1 MAQPT
6 TPPRFVGS
14 LNTIYTNQQQTIEKL
29 VNERVASLDPKH
41 YATFSSIL
49 SKYPNLSKDAAM
61 AAVANNF
68 DASTPGLDKIAT
80 ADGLN
85 QLILDRN
92 NLAKIKSIAGQN
104 KSFASSL
111 MDMASAPFR
120 KSYDVLK
127 GLSRYTFAALQA
139 PYQYVTTIGRDIY
152 AEAHGEKNVP
162 WKADLGGQIFGTT
175 TNLGQ
180 ITQGFFNGGVK
191 TGSGFFVDPN
201 SKVGKAQADAM
212 GAYGRVNGKS
222 FTLGRSAANGVGA
235 DPNSTFYKITSG
247 AVDAILNVA
256 LDPSTWVG
264 PGSVSK
270 IIKGGKELKEAKV
283 AADAIVNSK
292 QNLIRDTKKL
302 TTAKTEIRRDL
313 RNNVKIAEE
322 KYLGI
327 QSDSTLAAEKRATRI
342 YNAVAKTSK
351 SYVGSPEASRIL
363 GDESMTKAII
373 DLTEKNSQE
382 KVIDHLGQ
390 LSADHFNT
398 GEAFA
403 GHIITDALPE
413 SGKVG
418 LGVMGHNEFVITKI
432 AKKDIKVLDIASNEM
447 LGSQKEVAVEA
458 GRRADFIKSL
468 ENAASDKTLSR
479 SARESLR
486 NVHQTSQNLVDSFM
500 FGTGDT
506 TLSTVIKA
514 AADSNN
520 PAALEYVMDSIRN
533 IWKAD
538 AIENIRAIH
547 GGVGGYALLNDSL
560 IAGRRLNLSR
570 ILDNTTRV
578 DKAKST
584 IDNLAQGFDETKDS
598 LTRAKQEL
606 DDAKNARLETN
617 RRIREVE
624 AMYKNIESDPEL
636 RYKIMN
642 NENYQD
648 VRHLV
653 GLKDKI
659 VTGEEKVKE
668 FLNYEA
674 GIVPYMGGPLSANR
688 NKALDFLLGKRFA
701 HVIQIIANEKD
712 PIRIY
717 RLFGRKIDF
726 EMAQE
731 IAKAENAV
739 QVETI
744 FLRHL
749 ASPVTDPSIYRS
761 MSLRMQAANLG
772 EIPLIKLSP
781 KINPK
786 VIEMAEKTENY
797 FGRYF
802 SRSVVLPLE
811 NMDRLVRGLED
822 WGTSA
827 GIDIK
832 IIDKVITKVANAA
845 TPQERSGI
853 IRNALSEM
861 SQEIAVKAKSP
872 ELASEIERLFKIGG
886 KDNILNSAYM
896 VPRQATDSVPSIA
909 LHKGGKQQ
917 LMGAFFE
924 HQLLDD
930 VVKLPDS
937 TDIKKMITKYQKNKV
952 IWGADQAQ
960 KVFAKEFGDR
970 WRTLQLTWRVS
981 YILRNVGEMQF
992 RQFFSGHETLFNH
1005 PLGYLAMIA
1014 ANPNGNG
1021 FEKFASKIAK
1031 YDNDVFGKSFKG
1043 EDLSGPLSEAINE
1056 HYSLL
1061 NRAMSAH
1068 DPRMIFTGKMYKQV
1082 TPADKDFY
1090 LSLAQTMSR
1099 FHNDDIIPRVAKC
1112 VTDKDRNVLLKEIID
1127 ESGTDG
1133 SFIYNMVYGGRGN
1146 NEITE
1151 FGNIFLKDP
1160 TGKVTPKNIDT
1171 ENLRSYL
1178 FGLKGRDG
1186 DSVES
1191 AIGTVTGGNALL
1203 RKLIADGNVESVYGK
1218 NSALEVIGIPKF
1230 EIKSKT
1236 GKLEGKSFDSQIH
1249 ALSRTLEKH
1258 FSKEQLSEAKVI
1270 GSSEFTRLEN
1280 TRFLDAAS
1288 DFFFNRIST
1297 PIENIVNFGPEF
1309 RMSYWDHVGRYANML
1324 STEDL
1329 QKLVPEMKKSLQPLR
1344 IKGKPIGRN
1353 HPAIRVVNDE
1363 LKKRSRSAD
1372 ADDVGISLETL
1383 NSMAAD
1389 NAAQY
1394 VKNLF
1399 YDAAKTRQIAQ
1410 SMRII
1415 FPFAQAQFNTIF
1427 KWLELAK
1434 DNPVKFV
1441 RVGKAYNALTQPG
1454 SAAIYDMTGIKH
1466 DENEGFF
1473 YKNDQGDLTFRYPIA
1488 GTVLGAYAGKSID
1501 SAMATQLT
1509 APVQS
1514 LNLAFGVVNPLMPGI
1529 GPTAGAIY
1537 QFSGLSNNL
1546 STLNNGI
1553 RNVIFP
1559 FGEPKDLQSWVLPSW
1574 MRKTFFDWHM
1584 DAAKVQ
1590 RNTKDWASYLAS
1602 TGNYGDNP
1610 LADEASRNRLF
1621 NDAGSLAKWALG
1633 LQGIYQ
1639 NILPATPSQE
1649 VFLHDKNGNFRTQ
1662 TVVYK
1667 AWEDIQKN
1675 HTGDYF
1681 GAAREFANT
1690 FGWKNLLVMLGGST
1704 RAVQGTGDAWS
1715 FLGKH
1720 PEAADKYARINEDI
1734 VPYFFPGGEAAT
1746 AYYQWQKA
1754 TGRRTQMN
1762 EQQLNLAAENFV
1774 YQMAMSQI
1782 SEEQAAYGYDA
1793 AWLQRKVIELNKQFG
1808 GKPSAIQVIGA
1819 APARIET
1826 INKALQDPIFK
1837 ESPIYQETKTY
1848 MEARQARLDYMREL
1862 GVAVNPTFTANNYI
1876 ASKSRDELFSLAK
1889 DLMAKN
1895 PAFSVMFSRVFLS
1908 ELKAKG

>member
-6 TPPRFVGS
+6 TPKFTGVIS
-14 LNTIYTNQQQTIEKL
+14 NQWQNEQAIKEKL
-29 VNERVASLDPKH
+29 VNERVATLDPKH

-49 SKYPNLSKDAAM
+49 NKYPNLSKDAAM

-68 DASTPGLDKIAT
+68 DATTNGLDKIVT

-92 NLAKIKSIAGQN
+92 NLAKIKSISGDN
-104 KSFASSL
+104 KNFASSL
-111 MDMASAPFR
+111 KDMAYGA
-120 KSYDVLK
+120 LK
-127 GLSRYTFAALQA
+127 GVSRYTFAALQA
-139 PYQYVTTIGRDIY
+139 PYQYVTTIGRDLY
-152 AEAHGEKNVP
+152 AQAHGEKNVP
-162 WKADLGGQIFGTT
+162 WKADLGSQIFGTT

-180 ITQGFFNGGVK
+180 IAQGYMNGDVR
-191 TGSGFFVDPN
+191 TGNGFFVDPT

-222 FTLGRSAANGVGA
+222 FTLGRSAANGMGA
-235 DPNSTFYKITSG
+235 DPNSTFYKVTSG
-247 AVDAILNVA
+247 AIDAILNVA

-270 IIKGGKELKEAKV
+270 IIKGGKELAEAKT
-283 AADAIVNSK
+283 AADAIVNAK
-292 QNLIRDTKKL
+292 ANLIKDTKKV
-302 TTAKTEIRRDL
+302 TTAKAEIRRDL
-313 RNNVKIAEE
+313 RNNVKIAEQKVLE
-322 KYLGI
+322 S
-327 QSDSTLAAEKRATRI
+327 QSDLTLTTEKRTTRI
-342 YNAVAKTSK
+342 YNAITKASK
-351 SYVGSPEASRIL
+351 SYVGSPEAAKIL
-363 GDESMTKAII
+363 GDENMAKAIV
-373 DLTEKNSQE
+373 DLTEKSTQAQ
-382 KVIDHLGQ
+382 VIDHLGQ

-418 LGVMGHNEFVITKI
+418 LGVMGHNEFVITKSG
-432 AKKDIKVLDIASNEM
+432 KKTIKTLDIASNEM
-447 LGSQKEVAVEA
+447 PGTAKEVAAEA

-468 ENAASDKTLSR
+468 ENAASDKTISR
-479 SARESLR
+479 SASEALK
-486 NVHQTSQNLVDSFM
+486 NVHGVSQSLVDSFM
-500 FGTGDT
+500 FNTGDT

-514 AADSNN
+514 AVDSNN
-520 PAALEYVMDSIRN
+520 PAAVEYVMDSIRN

-538 AIENIRAIH
+538 AIENIRSVH
-547 GGVGGYALLNDSL
+547 GGIGGYALLNDSL
-560 IAGRRLNLSR
+560 VAGRRVNLSR
-570 ILDNTTRV
+570 ILDKTMRAET
-578 DKAKST
+578 AKST
-584 IDNLAQGFDETKDS
+584 IDNLAPSLAETKDS
-598 LTRAKQEL
+598 IARAKQEL
-606 DDAKNARLETN
+606 DDAKNAHLETN
-617 RRIREVE
+617 RRIREVD
-624 AMYKNIESDPEL
+624 AMYKNIESDPDL
-636 RYKIMN
+636 RHRIMN
-642 NENYQD
+642 EENYQD

-653 GLKDKI
+653 NLKDK
-659 VTGEEKVKE
+659 VVSGEDKVRE
-668 FLNYEA
+668 FLNYES
-674 GIVPYMGGPLSANR
+674 GVVPYMGGPLSANR
-688 NKALDFLLGKRFA
+688 DKALDFLLGKRFA

-712 PIRIY
+712 PTRIY
-717 RLFGRKIDF
+717 RLFGRKIDY

-761 MSLRMQAANLG
+761 MSLRMQTANLG
-772 EIPLIKLSP
+772 ETPLIKLAP
-781 KINPK
+781 KIPEK

-832 IIDKVITKVANAA
+832 VIDGVITKVANAA

-861 SQEIAVKAKSP
+861 SQQIAIKAKSP
-872 ELASEIERLFKIGG
+872 ELASEIERLFKVGG
-886 KDNILNSAYM
+886 KDNILNNAYM

-917 LMGAFFE
+917 MMGAFYE

-937 TDIKKMITKYQKNKV
+937 RDLKQMINKYQKNKLV
-952 IWGADQAQ
+952 YGTGKAKDAFAQ
-960 KVFAKEFGDR
+960 EFGDR
-970 WRTLQLTWRVS
+970 WRTAQLAFRAS

-992 RQFFSGHETLFNH
+992 RQFFSGHDTLFNH
-1005 PLGYLAMIA
+1005 PMGYLAMIA
-1014 ANPNGNG
+1014 ANPTGNG
-1021 FEKFASKIAK
+1021 FQKFASKIAK

-1043 EDLSGPLSEAINE
+1043 EDLNGPLSEAVNE
-1056 HYSLL
+1056 HYSML

-1090 LSLAQTMSR
+1090 KALAQTMSR

-1112 VTDKDRNVLLKEIID
+1112 VTEKDRNVLLKEIID

-1146 NEITE
+1146 TEITE
-1151 FGNIFLKDP
+1151 FGNLLLKDT
-1160 TGKVTPKNIDT
+1160 TGKVTPKNINT

-1186 DSVES
+1186 DSIES
-1191 AIGTVTGGNALL
+1191 SIGTVTGGNELL
-1203 RKLIADGNVESVYGK
+1203 RKLIANGNVESVYGK

-1230 EIKSKT
+1230 EIKNKA
-1236 GKLEGKSFDSQIH
+1236 GKLEGKSFDSQIN
-1249 ALSRTLEKH
+1249 LLGRTLEKH
-1258 FSKEQLSEAKVI
+1258 FSKEQLSESRVI
-1270 GSSEFTRLEN
+1270 GSS
-1280 TRFLDAAS
+1280 
-1288 DFFFNRIST
+1288 DFARIQNNGMLNAGVDWFFKVSSKF
-1297 PIENIVNFGPEF
+1297 ENIINFGPEF
-1309 RMSYWDHVGRYANML
+1309 RMAYWDHVGRYAQML

-1329 QKLVPEMKKSLQPLR
+1329 QKLVPEMKKSLQPLK

-1372 ADDVGISLETL
+1372 ADGMGMSLGTL
-1383 NSMAAD
+1383 NSMASDKASE
-1389 NAAQY
+1389 Y

-1399 YDAAKTRQIAQ
+1399 YDAAKTRQVAN
-1410 SMRII
+1410 SMRIL
-1415 FPFAQAQFNTIF
+1415 FPFAQAQFNTLF
-1427 KWLELAK
+1427 KWAELAK
-1434 DNPVKFV
+1434 DNPVKFI

-1454 SAAIYDMTGIKH
+1454 TSAIYDMTGVKH
-1466 DENEGFF
+1466 DENQGFF

-1488 GTVLGAYAGKSID
+1488 GTVLGAMAGTMVGQGVDAS
-1501 SAMATQLT
+1501 SATQLT

-1514 LNLAFGVVNPLMPGI
+1514 LNLGFGVVNPMMPGV
-1529 GPTAGAIY
+1529 GPTLGGIY
-1537 QFSGLSNNL
+1537 QASGLVNNL
-1546 STLNNGI
+1546 STLNNAV

-1559 FGEPKDLQSWVLPSW
+1559 FGPPKDLQSWVLPSW
-1574 MRKTFFDWHM
+1574 LRKTALDWHM
-1584 DAAKVQ
+1584 DQSKVQ
-1590 RNTKDWASYLAS
+1590 RNAKDWASYLAS

-1610 LADEASRNRLF
+1610 LADQSARNRLF
-1621 NDAGSLAKWALG
+1621 DDAGTMSRWALG
-1633 LQGIYQ
+1633 LQGLFQ

-1649 VFLHDKNGNFRTQ
+1649 VFLHDKNGDLRTQ

-1681 GAAREFANT
+1681 GAAREFADT
-1690 FGWKNLLVMLGGST
+1690 FGWKNLLVMMGGST

-1762 EQQLNLAAENFV
+1762 EQQLNLASENFV

-1793 AWLQRKVIELNKQFG
+1793 KWLQTKTLELNKQFG

-1826 INKALQDPIFK
+1826 VNNALKDPIFQ

-1862 GVAVNPTFTANNYI
+1862 GTAVSPSFTANNYI
-1876 ASKSRDELFSLAK
+1876 SSRSRDELLTLAK

-1908 ELKAKG
+1908 ELKVKG

>member
-6 TPPRFVGS
+6 TPKFTG
-14 LNTIYTNQQQTIEKL
+14 TISNLYATQQQQTEKL

-92 NLAKIKSIAGQN
+92 NLAKIKSISADN

-111 MDMASAPFR
+111 KDMAYGA
-120 KSYDVLK
+120 LK

-139 PYQYVTTIGRDIY
+139 PYQYVTTIGRDLY
-152 AEAHGEKNVP
+152 AQAHGEKNVP

-180 ITQGFFNGGVK
+180 ITRGFFNGDVQ
-191 TGSGFFVDPN
+191 TGNGFFVDPN

-292 QNLIRDTKKL
+292 QNLIKDTKKL

-313 RNNVKIAEE
+313 KNNVKIAEE

-327 QSDSTLAAEKRATRI
+327 QSDATLVTEKRATRI

-418 LGVMGHNEFVITKI
+418 LGVMGHNEFVITKT

-447 LGSQKEVAVEA
+447 LGSQKEVAAEA

-468 ENAASDKTLSR
+468 ENAANDKTLSR
-479 SARESLR
+479 SARESLSG
-486 NVHQTSQNLVDSFM
+486 VHKTSQNLVDSFM

-570 ILDNTTRV
+570 ILDNTRRV
-578 DKAKST
+578 GTAKST

-598 LTRAKQEL
+598 LARAKQEL
-606 DDAKNARLETN
+606 DDAKNARLETD

-636 RYKIMN
+636 RNKIMN
-642 NENYQD
+642 DENYQD

-659 VTGEEKVKE
+659 VTGEEKVRE
-668 FLNYEA
+668 FLNYES
-674 GIVPYMGGPLSANR
+674 GVVPYMGGPLSANR

-749 ASPVTDPSIYRS
+749 ASPVTDPNIYRS
-761 MSLRMQAANLG
+761 MSLRMQAASLG
-772 EIPLIKLSP
+772 EIPLIKLTP
-781 KINPK
+781 KINSK
-786 VIEMAEKTENY
+786 VIEMAERTENY

-832 IIDKVITKVANAA
+832 VIDKVITKVANAA

-861 SQEIAVKAKSP
+861 SQEIAIKAKSP

-886 KDNILNSAYM
+886 KDNILNNAYM

-917 LMGAFFE
+917 MMGAFFE

-937 TDIKKMITKYQKNKV
+937 RDLKQMINKYQKNKI
-952 IWGADQAQ
+952 IWGTGKAKDAFAQ
-960 KVFAKEFGDR
+960 EFGDR
-970 WRTLQLTWRVS
+970 WRTAQLAFRAS

-992 RQFFSGHETLFNH
+992 RQFFSGHDTLFNH
-1005 PLGYLAMIA
+1005 PMGYLAMIA

-1021 FEKFASKIAK
+1021 FQKFASKIAK

-1043 EDLSGPLSEAINE
+1043 EDLSGPLAEAINE
-1056 HYSLL
+1056 HYSML

-1090 LSLAQTMSR
+1090 QSLAQTISR

-1112 VTDKDRNVLLKEIID
+1112 VTDKDRAILLKEIID

-1146 NEITE
+1146 TEITE
-1151 FGNIFLKDP
+1151 FGNLLLKDP

-1186 DSVES
+1186 DSIES

-1249 ALSRTLEKH
+1249 ALGRTLEKH
-1258 FSKEQLSEAKVI
+1258 FSKEQLSEARVI
-1270 GSSEFTRLEN
+1270 GSSEFTRIQNNGMLN
-1280 TRFLDAAS
+1280 AS
-1288 DFFFNRIST
+1288 VDWFFRLSSKF
-1297 PIENIVNFGPEF
+1297 ENIINFGPEF
-1309 RMSYWDHVGRYANML
+1309 RMAYWDHVGRYAQML

-1329 QKLVPEMKKSLQPLR
+1329 QKLVPEMKKSLQPLKV
-1344 IKGKPIGRN
+1344 KGKPIGRN
-1353 HPAIRVVNDE
+1353 HPAIRIVNDE

-1372 ADDVGISLETL
+1372 ADGIGMSLETL

-1389 NAAQY
+1389 KASEY

-1399 YDAAKTRQIAQ
+1399 YDAAKTRQVAQ

-1415 FPFAQAQFNTIF
+1415 FPFAQAQFNTLF
-1427 KWLELAK
+1427 KWAELAK
-1434 DNPVKFV
+1434 DNPVKFL

-1454 SAAIYDMTGIKH
+1454 SAAIYDMTGVKH

-1488 GTVLGAYAGKSID
+1488 GTVLGALAGRSID
-1501 SAMATQLT
+1501 SGMATQLT

-1514 LNLAFGVVNPLMPGI
+1514 LNLGFGAVNPMTPGF

-1537 QFSGLSNNL
+1537 EFSGLSNNL

-1559 FGEPKDLQSWVLPSW
+1559 FGPPKDLQSWVLPSW

-1621 NDAGSLAKWALG
+1621 NDAGSMAKWAIG
-1633 LQGIYQ
+1633 LQGFFQ

-1649 VFLHDKNGNFRTQ
+1649 VFLHDKNGDLRTQ

-1681 GAAREFANT
+1681 GAAREFADK
-1690 FGWKNLLVMLGGST
+1690 FGWKNLLVMIGGST
-1704 RAVQGTGDAWS
+1704 RAVQGTGDAWA

-1793 AWLQRKVIELNKQFG
+1793 KWLQGKVIELNKQFG

-1837 ESPIYQETKTY
+1837 ESSIYQETKTY
-1848 MEARQARLDYMREL
+1848 MEARQARLDYMREI

-1876 ASKSRDELFSLAK
+1876 ASRSRDELFSLAK